1 MEEPEQIFEAIKKH
15 FTASL
20 PLKGKKILITAG
32 PTIEKIDP
40 VRFISNFST
49 GKMGIALAEH
59 AANLGAEV
67 DLIIGP
73 TKITTSEN
81 INRINVVTAEDM
93 YNNVHQQVKNADIII
108 MAAAVA
114 DFTPATSND
123 KKIKKSEQT
132 SKTNEL
138 VIQLKPT
145 KDILASVGKIKKKN
159 QLLIGF
165 ALETHNELENAKKKL
180 TKKNLDYIVLN
191 SLNDKGAGFNHETNK
206 ITLIDKNNNINNF
219 ELKSKVKVAEDIFN
233 IILTKHFSKK

>member
-1 MEEPEQIFEAIKKH
+1 
-15 FTASL
+15 
-20 PLKGKKILITAG
+20 
-32 PTIEKIDP
+32 
-40 VRFISNFST
+40 
-49 GKMGIALAEH
+49 MGIALAEH